1 MTVTVRRADSSDIPA
16 VQAIGL
22 LTWPATY
29 LPFTSPKYV
38 LANLNSWWTESAVRQ
53 TIEEDTT
60 FVACDGE
67 QVLGTVTIGEFEGD
81 AVIWKIY
88 VLPEAQGKRIGLL
101 LMNTA
106 LEFVG
111 EHADVRLE
119 FVKGNEHARGFYEKA
134 GFAFDFEEEPGDGSV
149 TVWMRRKARAAR
161 SI

>member
-29 LPFTSPKYV
+29 LPFTSPNYV

-53 TIEEDTT
+53 TIEEDT
-60 FVACDGE
+60 
-67 QVLGTVTIGEFEGD
+67 TIGEFEGD

-134 GFAFDFEEEPGDGSV
+134 GFAFDFEEELGDGSV
-149 TVWMRRKARAAR
+149 TVWMRRKARAAH

>member
-29 LPFTSPKYV
+29 LPFTSPNYV

-53 TIEEDTT
+53 TIEEDAT

-81 AVIWKIY
+81 AVIWKI
-88 VLPEAQGKRIGLL
+88 
-101 LMNTA
+101 
-106 LEFVG
+106 
-111 EHADVRLE
+111 
-119 FVKGNEHARGFYEKA
+119 
-134 GFAFDFEEEPGDGSV
+134 
-149 TVWMRRKARAAR
+149 
-161 SI
+161 